1 MKFEKH
7 LQTEI
12 APEWRV
18 KYIDYKALKKSLKTV
33 YNAKIARE
41 KEEKELMQSKF
52 NTAGSSVFVEVPPQS
67 YRNYKFGNYNENE
80 IDVKKFPK
88 NKEKLFPANH
98 ERGFSANND
107 KSKRNSIQSR
117 TFTMNSLSDSVHD
130 FFHKVSSALVT
141 AQKSNSH
148 QLSTPTHI
156 SSLETLMFE
165 VEPEERLFFKA
176 VDQELEKVDH
186 FYETKEKDMLKHF
199 DLLVQQYE
207 ILKSKKQKNV
217 HADAWKT
224 SKSIVKQSFDY
235 FGPEIVSR
243 RGSTVDEQFDYRT
256 AKKRIK
262 NAVFEYYRGV
272 ELLKN
277 FAHLNY
283 TGFAKILKKY
293 DKITERNG
301 SKIYMPKVESFRF
314 VKSNVTSKVLKDVED
329 FYVKHFEDGSNA
341 QAIRKLRIPN
351 NKHLTYYSSVLR
363 VGLCLGLS
371 IPFLIYSLVK
381 ARNKH
386 SFDKSDS
393 DMEDDE
399 LVSKID
405 LELYAAIA
413 LPLILLLLIG
423 VNMYTWIRFR
433 INYKFIFELNPRNN
447 LDYRQYLELPS
458 IAFLSL
464 SFIMLLGYTIHY
476 EFRRWQWNF
485 FRVEYEHISNC
496 EQCRAIKDVPLPFP
510 IQTKNDDN
518 DIILAPEIIVPENN
532 NDNGVSF
539 ASIKNLFRRRMRK
552 NSNSSRSSRHSNPAY
567 NWKDFE
573 ANRNTMDYIYA
584 DEIYEVSDEGDNV
597 YFREEDSYAS
607 RRLPPISDYQ
617 YKGKQ
622 KSTEI

>member
-18 KYIDYKALKKSLKTV
+18 KYIDYKALKRSLKTV

-217 HADAWKT
+217 HADAWKA
-224 SKSIVKQSFDY
+224 SKSIVKQSIDY
-235 FGPEIVSR
+235 FGPEIISR
-243 RGSTVDEQFDYRT
+243 RGSTVEEQFDYRT

-262 NAVFEYYRGV
+262 NA
-272 ELLKN
+272 
-277 FAHLNY
+277 
-283 TGFAKILKKY
+283 
-293 DKITERNG
+293 ITERNG

-314 VKSNVTSKVLKDVED
+314 VKSNVTSKLLKDVED
-329 FYVKHFEDGSNA
+329 FYVKHFEDGTNA

-371 IPFLIYSLVK
+371 IPCLIYSLVK
-381 ARNKH
+381 AQNKH

-399 LVSKID
+399 FVSKID

-413 LPLILLLLIG
+413 IPLILLLLIG
-423 VNMYTWIRFR
+423 VNMYAWIRFR

-458 IAFLSL
+458 IAFLSV
-464 SFIMLLGYTIHY
+464 SFIMFLGYTIHH
-476 EFRRWQWNF
+476 EFRYPIIVLGCVCAIIFNPFRIFYYNARRWF
-485 FRVEYEHISNC
+485 IISMVRLLGSGILRVE
-496 EQCRAIKDVPLPFP
+496 
-510 IQTKNDDN
+510 
-518 DIILAPEIIVPENN
+518 
-532 NDNGVSF
+532 
-539 ASIKNLFRRRMRK
+539 FR
-552 NSNSSRSSRHSNPAY
+552 
-567 NWKDFE
+567 DFF
-573 ANRNTMDYIYA
+573 IA
-584 DEIYEVSDEGDNV
+584 DELNSLAYSIIMLQLFGCRNSKYKPINTSPW
-597 YFREEDSYAS
+597 FTS
-607 RRLPPISDYQ
+607 RVIPFSSKL
-617 YKGKQ
+617 
-622 KSTEI
+622 EAL